1 MPPEDVKP
9 TEQGS
14 SGQMEGETLLRKE
27 QEVLGRARVIARRI
41 TARVKQ
47 TLKDTE
53 SHASLPTE
61 ENPPLP

>member
-9 TEQGS
+9 MGQGS
-14 SGQMEGETLLRKE
+14 SDQLEGDALLRKE
-27 QEVLGRARVIARRI
+27 QEVLGRARVIAQRI
-41 TARVKQ
+41 TARVEK

-53 SHASLPTE
+53 SHSSLPTE